1 MHAGPSRQPRI
12 AQSVVKTRTSS
23 SASPALASQLTILIR
38 SESSPHPRRN
48 AVALETVKLRNPL
61 LPLRAVLPGLLVLC
75 LTVSGC
81 RHHPVQAVAPPPPP
95 TEQAPPSPAPVEPA
109 PETHG
114 PVLHSE
120 IGIASWYGAP
130 YHNAHAA
137 NGQVYDENAMTAA
150 HRTLPMGTVVRV
162 TNLSTR
168 QSVVVTIADRGPFVP
183 GRILD
188 LSRAAARKIGV
199 WRTGTARVRIDVLRY
214 PPAATQS
221 GRWCVQ
227 IGVLHHEGDARR
239 LQQKLQREYP
249 SANVIDF
256 KGATGY
262 WVRIRPYGQSHTS
275 AEQIARILQP
285 VEGQAYLVRLN

>member
-1 MHAGPSRQPRI
+1 M
-12 AQSVVKTRTSS
+12 
-23 SASPALASQLTILIR
+23 
-38 SESSPHPRRN
+38 
-48 AVALETVKLRNPL
+48 KLRNPL
-61 LPLRAVLPGLLVLC
+61 HSLRAALPGLLVLC

-81 RHHPVQAVAPPPPP
+81 RHHHVQAVAPPPP
-95 TEQAPPSPAPVEPA
+95 TIRQAPPASFPERA
-109 PETHG
+109 PEPTS
-114 PVLHSE
+114 PVLHTE

-130 YHNAHAA
+130 YHNARAA
-137 NGQVYDENAMTAA
+137 NGEIYDENGMTAA

-162 TNLSTR
+162 TNLSNSK
-168 QSVVVTIADRGPFVP
+168 SVVVTISDRGPFVP

-188 LSRAAARKIGV
+188 LSRAAALKIGV

-214 PPAATQS
+214 PSSISSS
-221 GRWCVQ
+221 GKWCVQ
-227 IGVLHHEGDARR
+227 IGVFHHEHDARR

-275 AEQIARILQP
+275 AEQIARVIDP
-285 VEGQAYLVRLN
+285 VEGQAYIVRLD

>member
-1 MHAGPSRQPRI
+1 MRAAFFFSG
-12 AQSVVKTRTSS
+12 V
-23 SASPALASQLTILIR
+23 LA
-38 SESSPHPRRN
+38 
-48 AVALETVKLRNPL
+48 
-61 LPLRAVLPGLLVLC
+61 LC

-81 RHHPVQAVAPPPPP
+81 RHRHVQAAAPPPPP
-95 TEQAPPSPAPVEPA
+95 AEQASPSPVEPA
-109 PETHG
+109 PESTS
-114 PVLHSE
+114 PALRSE
-120 IGIASWYGAP
+120 VGIASWYGAP
-130 YHNAHAA
+130 YHNARAA
-137 NGQVYDENAMTAA
+137 NGHVYDENAMTAA

-168 QSVVVTIADRGPFVP
+168 QSVIVTIADRGPFVP

-199 WRTGTARVRIDVLRY
+199 WRTGTARVRIVVLRY
-214 PPAATQS
+214 PASVSTS

-227 IGVLHHEGDARR
+227 IGVFHHQHDARR

-262 WVRIRPYGQSHTS
+262 WVRIRPYGESHTS
-275 AEQIARILQP
+275 AEQIARVVDP
-285 VEGQAYLVRLN
+285 PDAHAYIVRLD

>member
-1 MHAGPSRQPRI
+1 MKR
-12 AQSVVKTRTSS
+12 
-23 SASPALASQLTILIR
+23 
-38 SESSPHPRRN
+38 
-48 AVALETVKLRNPL
+48 RNPL
-61 LPLRAVLPGLLVLC
+61 HSLRLALPGLLALC

-81 RHHPVQAVAPPPPP
+81 RHHHVQAAAPPPPP
-95 TEQAPPSPAPVEPA
+95 IEQAPPSAFPERA
-109 PETHG
+109 PESTS
-114 PVLHSE
+114 PVLHTE
-120 IGIASWYGAP
+120 VGIASWYGAP

-137 NGQVYDENAMTAA
+137 NGQIYDENGMTAA
-150 HRTLPMGTVVRV
+150 HRTLPMGTLVRV

-168 QSVVVTIADRGPFVP
+168 QSVVVTITDRGPFVP

-188 LSRAAARKIGV
+188 LSRAAALKIGV
-199 WRTGTARVRIDVLRY
+199 WRSGTARVRIDVLRY
-214 PPAATQS
+214 PPSGSVS

-227 IGVLHHEGDARR
+227 IGAFHHESDARHLHQR
-239 LQQKLQREYP
+239 LQREYP

-285 VEGQAYLVRLN
+285 VDGQAYVVRLD

>member
-1 MHAGPSRQPRI
+1 MRVIHLPLKLAHANHTQRM
-12 AQSVVKTRTSS
+12 RTAFFFSG
-23 SASPALASQLTILIR
+23 ALA
-38 SESSPHPRRN
+38 
-48 AVALETVKLRNPL
+48 
-61 LPLRAVLPGLLVLC
+61 LC

-81 RHHPVQAVAPPPPP
+81 RHRHVQAAAPPPPP
-95 TEQAPPSPAPVEPA
+95 TEQAPPSPFPERA
-109 PETHG
+109 PEPTS
-114 PVLHSE
+114 PVLHTE
-120 IGIASWYGAP
+120 VGIASWYGAP
-130 YHNAHAA
+130 YHNARTAD
-137 NGQVYDENAMTAA
+137 GRIYDEDAMTAA

-162 TNLSTR
+162 TNLSTH

-227 IGVLHHEGDARR
+227 IGVFHHEGDARR

-285 VEGQAYLVRLN
+285 AEGKAYLVRLN